1 MNTAIGPVSYLRKAH
16 QLAIGRH
23 YAKAIDLYRQV
34 ANSHPDLSGLSQA
47 MIEACTLVCRSQ
59 YLGEESRQTCS
70 AGHRPDPSCSAT
82 ERPLH
87 PLARSARTASTL
99 LLDPSHQDDLLA
111 CETASSRQGHD
122 LPGTIQI
129 MTIDP
134 GASDASRSNT
144 LIPTP
149 ESQLGMA
156 IDWAELNPD
165 LGIIRIKGWLVDPQH
180 SLTGISI
187 GLPPTLAPGKP
198 AGLCRSHREDLRNLV
213 LNLGIGQQE
222 LDHILPTAGYEISLF
237 VSPQHGASQQGS
249 SAIDSL
255 QISITLH
262 CDRDDICLSKQLSH
276 HGDAVEAAKL
286 MIDQLIGSDMEVLD
300 PDGIRELSD
309 RWAARAARLLTEMPQ
324 HRRHGLLDRTPD
336 LSVVIPLYGRIDFME
351 YQLNWFNSWQRRLGD
366 QSLAIQLIYV
376 LDDPR
381 LKEEFKH
388 LARRCNTLYQMPF
401 EVVINSQNVGFAGA
415 NNAGSAYAEADWLM
429 LLNSDVIP
437 ASDHSFQNM
446 LHAIQAYE
454 DRIGAL
460 GARLMFENGDIQH
473 LGMEFEKRPELDGVL
488 GRVWLNDHPMKG
500 LAVVINEDQI
510 QPLVEVEAATAACLL
525 LRTDRFRALNGLSS
539 QYIVGDF
546 EDSDLCMKLRQQGL
560 GIYVDPSASFYHLER
575 QSVGS
580 GDQRHQL
587 KAKLV
592 AANAITHH
600 RLWSQSIENLKIDPA
615 QFVQP

>member
-1 MNTAIGPVSYLRKAH
+1 MNSATGPVSHLRKAH
-16 QLAIGRH
+16 QLAISRH
-23 YAKAIDLYRQV
+23 YSKAINLYRQV
-34 ANSHPDLSGLSQA
+34 ADTYPDLADISQA
-47 MIEACTLVCRSQ
+47 MIEACTSVCRRH
-59 YLGEESRQTCS
+59 YLGEESRQASPAGPRHDPTSS
-70 AGHRPDPSCSAT
+70 AA

-87 PLARSARTASTL
+87 PLARSPRAATALS
-99 LLDPSHQDDLLA
+99 DPSLQDDLLTD
-111 CETASSRQGHD
+111 ETASSRQGHD

-134 GASDASRSNT
+134 GASDIPGSNA
-144 LIPTP
+144 LIPSP

-156 IDWAELNPD
+156 IDWAELNPE
-165 LGIIRIKGWLVDPQH
+165 LGIIRIRGWLVDPQH
-180 SLTGISI
+180 TLTGISI
-187 GLPPTLAPGKP
+187 GLPPRLAPGKVP
-198 AGLCRSHREDLRNLV
+198 GIRRSHREDLRGLV
-213 LNLGIGQQE
+213 LNLGIAHHR
-222 LDHILPTAGYEISLF
+222 LDQILSTAGYEISLF
-237 VSPQHGASQQGS
+237 VSPQPDARPPGS
-249 SAIDSL
+249 SAIEAL
-255 QISITLH
+255 QISITVH
-262 CDRDDICLSKQLSH
+262 SDSGDVCLSKQLSH

-286 MIDQLIGSDMEVLD
+286 MIDQMIGSDMEVLD

-309 RWAARAARLLTEMPQ
+309 RWAARAARLLTETPQ

-381 LKEEFKH
+381 LKEEFKD
-388 LARRCNTLYQMPF
+388 LARRCSTLYQMPF
-401 EVVINSQNVGFAGA
+401 EVVINPQNLGFAGA
-415 NNAGSAYAEADWLM
+415 NNAASAYAESEWLM
-429 LLNSDVIP
+429 LLNSDIIP
-437 ASDHSFQNM
+437 ASDHSFQTM
-446 LHAIQAYE
+446 VHAIQAHE

-500 LAVVINEDQI
+500 LAVPIDEEQI

-592 AANAITHH
+592 ATNAITHH
-600 RLWSQSIENLKIDPA
+600 RLWRRSIENLKSEPA
-615 QFVQP
+615 QSAQP